1 TATDVDAG
9 ESGFVAQP
17 NTAGSYG
24 SFAIDAAGN
33 WTYQLDNANSDV
45 QALGAGD
52 QLTETFTVT
61 TAGGDSETVTIT
73 VNGTDDAAVVTGS
86 DSGSVTED
94 TVLTTSGVLTATDTD
109 AGESGF
115 VAQPNTTGSYG
126 NFAID
131 AAGNWTYQLD
141 NANSDVQALGAGDQL
156 TETFT
161 VTTAGGDSETVTI
174 TVNGTDDAA
183 VVTGS
188 DSGSVTEDTVLTT
201 SGVLTATDTD
211 AGESGFVAQPNTTG
225 SYGSFALDA
234 AGNWTYQLDNANSDV
249 QALGA
254 GDQLTETFT
263 VTTAGGDSE
272 TVTITVNG
280 TDDAA
285 VVTGSDSGSVTEDTA
300 LTTSGTLTA
309 TDTDAGE
316 SGFVAQPGT
325 AGAYGSFALDAAG
338 NWTYQLDNANSDVQ
352 ALGAGDQLTE
362 TFTVTTAGGDSET
375 VTVTIDGTDDAAVVT
390 GSDSGSVTEDT
401 ALTTAGTLTATD
413 TDAGQSGFV
422 AQPNTTG
429 AYGSFAIDESGVWSY
444 TLNNESTD
452 VQALGD
458 GDQLTESFTVTTAG
472 GDTETVTITV
482 NGTDDAA
489 EITGVQT
496 GSVTEDT
503 ALTTS
508 GTLTAT
514 DTDAGESG
522 FVAQPGTAGTY
533 GSFAID
539 ETGAWT
545 YALDNESDDVQ
556 ALGAGDQLTETFTV
570 TTAGGDS
577 ETVTITVNGT
587 DDAAV
592 VTGSD
597 SGSVTED
604 TALTTSGTLTATDTD
619 AGESGFVAQPGTAG
633 AYGSFALDAA
643 GNWTYQL
650 DNANSDVQA
659 LGAGDQLTET
669 FTVTTAGGDTDT
681 VTVTID
687 GTDDAA
693 AITGSDS
700 GSVTEDTVLTTSGVL
715 IATDTDAGE
724 SGFVAQPGTAG
735 AYGSFAIDETGAWT
749 YTLDNANSDVQAL
762 GAGDQLTETFT
773 VTTAGGDSET
783 VTVTIDGTDDSAVIT
798 GSDSGSVTEDTVL
811 TTSGVLTATDTD
823 AGESGFVAQP
833 GTAGAYGS
841 FALDAAGNWTYQ
853 LDNANGDVQALG
865 AGDQLTET
873 FTVTTAGG
881 DTDTVTVTVNG
892 TDDAAEITGVQ
903 TGSVTEDLVLEAT
916 GQLTATDT
924 DAGESAFV
932 AQPNTT
938 GTYGSFAIDAAGNW
952 TYQLDNANS
961 DVQALGAGDQLTET
975 FTVTTAGGDS
985 ETVTITVNGT
995 DDAAVITGSDS
1006 GAVTEDT
1013 VLTTSGTLTATDTD
1027 AGESGFVAQPNTT
1040 GAYGS
1045 FALDAAGNWTYQLDN
1060 ANGDVQALGAGDQ
1073 LTETFTVTTAGG
1085 DSETVTITVNGTNDT
1100 PVVIDDTAVQAVR
1113 YGQGGIAWSNL
1124 VLSSDSGVEGVA
1136 SNVEDVNGALG
1147 VVSGAGRISEIEHSS
1162 DGTSESLS
1170 IRLPEPVQSARVG
1183 VALHMA
1189 DENGI
1194 GADEVGLWT
1203 ALNNGA
1209 VVASGTFNGVTG
1221 GSLTVDID
1229 SAGTAFDELRF
1240 SAATYSDGTTKG
1252 WDSSDFLVTWL
1263 EIDTPKA
1270 ALSTLEDGAFAIESS
1285 TLLANDFDLDG
1296 DTLTLQSVSTTAQTL
1311 GSVTLNGSQVAYE
1324 PGDAFQFLSA
1334 GEVAFDQFVYTV
1346 SDGQGGTESGTV
1358 TVAILGTNDAAVI
1371 AGLNTG
1377 TVQEDAL
1384 FSTNGILSVTDADD
1398 GESSFIPQSN
1408 TAGQFGT
1415 FTLLST
1421 GVWTYALDNANAD
1434 VQALG
1439 VGESMTESFI
1449 VTTAG
1454 GDSET
1459 VTITINGTDDAPVA
1473 TPDAFTVVEDSALT
1487 LSQTDLLTND
1497 IDIDGDAMSILGVG
1511 GATNGA
1517 VQLNE
1522 DGTIT
1527 FTPDA
1532 DFSGVASFDYVIGDG
1547 NGGTSMATASIGVV
1561 AVADAPIVSSTL
1573 GDTLES
1579 IRTVAIAITDGPT
1592 SISIEGKSVTG
1603 ANVVEGPFSTLNL
1616 APGIGGNTLGTDII
1630 VLEGNLNSLVAGGLP
1645 LISIDGDDKDYLY
1658 IKGDFALYEVL
1669 LGDYVFGSGYDG
1681 TLTDIATG
1689 TVINLY
1695 NIRGLIFEDG
1705 TTMLPDGAVSTVT
1718 EVGYDVVGLDVSALL
1733 TDTDGSEQLSG
1744 ITLSGIP
1751 EGVML
1756 TGHDAAKL
1764 ENGDWFLPN
1773 ASQSDLN
1780 ALSLTMQV
1788 PLDAPSFNVT
1798 ATATSTELGNGDAAS
1813 SSATSE
1819 SAERFTLLTGSP
1831 NEDTLNGTNS
1841 SDILIGDASGLR
1853 LLPGQNY
1860 NIAILVDSSS
1870 SLSVEAV
1877 EQVKVALREAIE
1889 TLKASADA
1897 PNAGTVNLWLADFDH
1912 RVERSVSIDL
1922 SDANAMA
1929 SIDSVLNAMTNDGG
1943 TNYEDAFKTAANW
1956 FYSDAVTSNP
1966 GQNLTYFITDG
1977 QPTYYQHEYS
1987 KFKAVDFA
1995 LSSDVYY
2002 TFDSSTY
2009 VPGKPVYVNT
2019 VNGAFEV
2026 ISANGA
2032 VYAYTSALIGYTR
2045 STIGYVEPNGEGEF
2059 ELSYLMGDGTVTAAT
2074 LNNASDAFA
2083 LLDAVSNVE
2092 SIGIGSYLDASQLSG
2107 YDSDGVVQTNVD
2119 PSALSEAILSD
2130 NVQIVGT
2137 ADTLNGRQGDDI
2149 LFGDQIV
2156 LPGIDGSGE
2165 DALRQYIAQSIGA
2178 GDPSGL
2184 TLESMHDYISA
2195 NPGEFDVADDRGG
2208 NDQLFGGAGD
2218 DVLFGQGGDDRLEG
2232 GSGNDILTG
2241 GSGADV
2247 FAWMRGDEGTNSRP
2261 AEDHIRDFNM
2271 AEGDRIDLSDMLDVA
2286 ETEVDVLAQYLH
2298 FTSGG
2303 DGSSTIEVKA
2313 GEGAPSEGVTQ
2324 KIVLDNTDITSL
2336 GGSDIEIIRQLVDS
2350 NTLKTQLDG

>member
-1 TATDVDAG
+1 TITVNGTDDAAVITGSDSGAVTEDTVLTTSGVLTATDTDAG
-9 ESGFVAQP
+9 EAGFVAQP
-17 NTAGSYG
+17 NTTGAYG
-24 SFAIDAAGN
+24 SFAIDESGT
-33 WTYQLDNANSDV
+33 WSYTLDNASGDV

-61 TAGGDSETVTIT
+61 TAGGDTETVTITVNGTDDAAEITGVQTGSVTEDTVLTTSGTLTATDTDAGESGFVAQPGTAGSYGSFAIDESGAWSYQLDNANGDVQALGDGDQLTETFTVTTAGGDTETVTIT
-73 VNGTDDAAVVTGS
+73 VNGTDDAAVITGS
-86 DSGSVTED
+86 DSGAVTED

-115 VAQPNTTGSYG
+115 VAQPGTIGTYGS
-126 NFAID
+126 FAID
-131 AAGNWTYQLD
+131 ESGTWSYTLD
-141 NANSDVQALGAGDQL
+141 NASGNVQALGAGDQLTESFTVTTAGGDTETVTITVNGTDDAAEITGVQTGSVTEDTALTTSGVLTATDTDAGEAGFVAQPGTAGAYGSFAIDESGTWSYTLDNASGNVQALGAGDQL

-161 VTTAGGDSETVTI
+161 VTTVGGDSETVTI

-183 VVTGS
+183 EITG
-188 DSGSVTEDTVLTT
+188 
-201 SGVLTATDTD
+201 
-211 AGESGFVAQPNTTG
+211 
-225 SYGSFALDA
+225 
-234 AGNWTYQLDNANSDV
+234 V
-249 QALGA
+249 Q
-254 GDQLTETFT
+254 T
-263 VTTAGGDSE
+263 
-272 TVTITVNG
+272 
-280 TDDAA
+280 
-285 VVTGSDSGSVTEDTA
+285 GSVTEDTA

-309 TDTDAGE
+309 TDTDAGQ

-325 AGAYGSFALDAAG
+325 AGSYGSFAIDEAG
-338 NWTYQLDNANSDVQ
+338 NWTYQLDNESGDVQ
-352 ALGAGDQLTE
+352 ALGA
-362 TFTVTTAGGDSET
+362 
-375 VTVTIDGTDDAAVVT
+375 
-390 GSDSGSVTEDT
+390 
-401 ALTTAGTLTATD
+401 
-413 TDAGQSGFV
+413 
-422 AQPNTTG
+422 
-429 AYGSFAIDESGVWSY
+429 
-444 TLNNESTD
+444 
-452 VQALGD
+452 

-514 DTDAGESG
+514 DVDAGESG
-522 FVAQPGTAGTY
+522 FVAQPNTTGSY

-539 ETGAWT
+539 A
-545 YALDNESDDVQ
+545 S
-556 ALGAGDQLTETFTV
+556 
-570 TTAGGDS
+570 
-577 ETVTITVNGT
+577 
-587 DDAAV
+587 
-592 VTGSD
+592 
-597 SGSVTED
+597 
-604 TALTTSGTLTATDTD
+604 
-619 AGESGFVAQPGTAG
+619 
-633 AYGSFALDAA
+633 

-650 DNANSDVQA
+650 DN
-659 LGAGDQLTET
+659 
-669 FTVTTAGGDTDT
+669 
-681 VTVTID
+681 
-687 GTDDAA
+687 
-693 AITGSDS
+693 
-700 GSVTEDTVLTTSGVL
+700 
-715 IATDTDAGE
+715 E
-724 SGFVAQPGTAG
+724 SG
-735 AYGSFAIDETGAWT
+735 
-749 YTLDNANSDVQAL
+749 
-762 GAGDQLTETFT
+762 
-773 VTTAGGDSET
+773 
-783 VTVTIDGTDDSAVIT
+783 
-798 GSDSGSVTEDTVL
+798 
-811 TTSGVLTATDTD
+811 
-823 AGESGFVAQP
+823 
-833 GTAGAYGS
+833 
-841 FALDAAGNWTYQ
+841 
-853 LDNANGDVQALG
+853 
-865 AGDQLTET
+865 
-873 FTVTTAGG
+873 
-881 DTDTVTVTVNG
+881 
-892 TDDAAEITGVQ
+892 
-903 TGSVTEDLVLEAT
+903 
-916 GQLTATDT
+916 
-924 DAGESAFV
+924 
-932 AQPNTT
+932 
-938 GTYGSFAIDAAGNW
+938 
-952 TYQLDNANS
+952 

-1013 VLTTSGTLTATDTD
+1013 ALTTSGTLTATDTD
-1027 AGESGFVAQPNTT
+1027 AGESAFVVQPNTT
-1040 GAYGS
+1040 GSYGS
-1045 FALDAAGNWTYQLDN
+1045 FAIDESGAWTYQLDNESIDVQALGAGDQLTESFTVTTAGGDTETVTITVNGTDDAAVITGSDSGAVTEDTALTTSGILTATDTDAGESAFVVQPGTAGTYGSFAIDASGNWTYQLDN
-1060 ANGDVQALGAGDQ
+1060 ESGDVQALGAGDQ

-1085 DSETVTITVNGTNDT
+1085 DTETVTITVNGTND
-1100 PVVIDDTAVQAVR
+1100 
-1113 YGQGGIAWSNL
+1113 
-1124 VLSSDSGVEGVA
+1124 VA
-1136 SNVEDVNGALG
+1136 
-1147 VVSGAGRISEIEHSS
+1147 EI
-1162 DGTSESLS
+1162 T
-1170 IRLPEPVQSARVG
+1170 
-1183 VALHMA
+1183 
-1189 DENGI
+1189 
-1194 GADEVGLWT
+1194 
-1203 ALNNGA
+1203 
-1209 VVASGTFNGVTG
+1209 
-1221 GSLTVDID
+1221 
-1229 SAGTAFDELRF
+1229 
-1240 SAATYSDGTTKG
+1240 
-1252 WDSSDFLVTWL
+1252 
-1263 EIDTPKA
+1263 
-1270 ALSTLEDGAFAIESS
+1270 
-1285 TLLANDFDLDG
+1285 
-1296 DTLTLQSVSTTAQTL
+1296 
-1311 GSVTLNGSQVAYE
+1311 
-1324 PGDAFQFLSA
+1324 
-1334 GEVAFDQFVYTV
+1334 
-1346 SDGQGGTESGTV
+1346 
-1358 TVAILGTNDAAVI
+1358 
-1371 AGLNTG
+1371 GLNTG

-1384 FSTNGILSVTDADD
+1384 FSTNGILSVTDTDD

-1408 TAGQFGT
+1408 TAGQFGM

-1421 GVWTYALDNANAD
+1421 GVWTYSLDNANAD

-1439 VGESMTESFI
+1439 VGESMTESFT

-1473 TPDAFTVVEDSALT
+1473 TPDAFTVVEDAVLT
-1487 LSQTDLLTND
+1487 LSQTDLLAND
-1497 IDIDGDAMSILGVG
+1497 IDIDGDALSILGVG
-1511 GATNGA
+1511 GATNGV

-1592 SISIEGKSVTG
+1592 SISIEGENVTG
-1603 ANVVEGPFSTLNL
+1603 ANVVEGPFSTFNL
-1616 APGIGGNTLGTDII
+1616 APGVGGNTLGTDII
-1630 VLEGNLNSLVAGGLP
+1630 VLEGNLNSLVEGGLP

-1658 IKGDFALYEVL
+1658 VKGDFSLYEVL

-1705 TTMLPDGAVSTVT
+1705 TTILPDGAVSTVT
-1718 EVGYDVVGLDVSALL
+1718 EGGYDVVGLDVSALL

-1751 EGVML
+1751 EGVIL

-1788 PLDAPSFNVT
+1788 PLEAPSFNVT
-1798 ATATSTELGNGDAAS
+1798 ATATSTEISNGDAAS

-1819 SAERFTLLTGSP
+1819 SVERFTLLTGSP
-1831 NEDTLNGTNS
+1831 SEDTLNGTNS

-1877 EQVKVALREAIE
+1877 EQVKVALREALE

-1912 RVERSVSIDL
+1912 KVERSISIDL

-1977 QPTYYQHEYS
+1977 QPTYYQYEYS
-1987 KFKAVDFA
+1987 TYKAVDFA

-2009 VPGKPVYVNT
+2009 VPGQPVYVNT

-2045 STIGYVEPNGEGEF
+2045 STVGYVEPNGEGGF
-2059 ELSYLMGDGTVTAAT
+2059 ELSYLAGDGTVTTGT

-2083 LLDAVSNVE
+2083 LLDAVSTVE
-2092 SIGIGSYLDASQLSG
+2092 SIGIGDYLNASQLSG

-2119 PSALSEAILSD
+2119 PAALSEAILSD

-2137 ADTLNGRQGDDI
+2137 ADTVKGLEGDDI

-2178 GDPSGL
+2178 SDPSGL

-2195 NPGEFDVADDRGG
+2195 NPSEFDVADDSGG

-2286 ETEVDVLAQYLH
+2286 ETNVDVLAQYLH